1 MAAKL
6 DILRGTLDANNPL
19 AKLRGN
25 EDVWGN
31 VFKRV
36 DDWYEAHIDRE
47 STATIVLD
55 HVAFPEPQ
63 DININMMPFT
73 LTKIPEELS
82 PYRSLIWRCP
92 IACRHAR
99 KVFYLTIQVK
109 NSSST
114 MCQTCRLLELGF
126 NLETTLRSQVF

>member
-6 DILRGTLDANNPL
+6 DVLRGTLDADSPL

-25 EDVWGN
+25 EDVWSN
-31 VFKRV
+31 VFRRV

-47 STATIVLD
+47 STATIILD
-55 HVAFPEPQ
+55 KVAFPEPK

-109 NSSST
+109 KVIIRNVSDMQVARAWT
-114 MCQTCRLLELGF
+114 Q
-126 NLETTLRSQVF
+126 LETTLRSQVF